1 MVVEIEH
8 MAGIGRRQ
16 SAMTADNQHVL
27 VIVVRRAETE
37 IVRTSHHGAI
47 VAERIDHH
55 DLVVND
61 REAEFGEFRLP
72 GAENVIGRDGAG
84 GNRTRVR
91 LEFRLLRALFFGFPG
106 SPTTVT
112 FASWASSSSSPLSWS
127 ECPP

>member
-1 MVVEIEH
+1 MIVQIHYVARIGFRQRA
-8 MAGIGRRQ
+8 MA
-16 SAMTADNQHVL
+16 ADDQHVL
-27 VIVVRRAETE
+27 VVVVRRTKAE
-37 IVRTSHHGAI
+37 IVRTGHHGAI
-47 VAERIDHH
+47 VAERIDHY

-112 FASWASSSSSPLSWS
+112 FASWAPSSSSPPSWS